1 MELFQSWGGSKKRG
15 LSKEDQEGL
24 IAECGVIPG
33 KAVRNSK
40 KKCSGLLN
48 MPEL

>member
-1 MELFQSWGGSKKRG
+1 MELSPVWRGETKRG
-15 LSKEDQEGL
+15 LSKEDQEGV

-33 KAVRNSK
+33 KAVRNNK
-40 KKCSGLLN
+40 KKCSGLLD